1 MWASATTCECCKRSK
16 KVLCQIKRYE
26 SMQRTDSTFKFSKE
40 TRVATCWH
48 PDSNPLLGSDQN
60 RTAPMGTGTNT
71 NPPHHLVLS
80 RKPNTSIP
88 WRILLSGENELSV
101 DTIIQK
107 RLLWSACFKWI
118 PWLRKLSLSPTR
130 LSCVASGDVCF
141 STHSERY
148 EALSPIR
155 PELSSV
161 NQKGK
166 LKFLGAMEIHCRF
179 SFNIF
184 ILAIILL
191 SFQLTLSLKPSG
203 IKNAMVTQTSFI
215 KRLNMAGGFG
225 GSEIPRPK
233 IIVPSKGKQNSHLE
247 KFLMMYTCK
256 ICDGRNA
263 QMVRIDWS
271 NHYIETTQNFV
282 HYFACSINNTG
293 FQSGLQLWYGRFDM

>member
-1 MWASATTCECCKRSK
+1 MKNFVIRWKWT
-16 KVLCQIKRYE
+16 
-26 SMQRTDSTFKFSKE
+26 
-40 TRVATCWH
+40 
-48 PDSNPLLGSDQN
+48 
-60 RTAPMGTGTNT
+60 
-71 NPPHHLVLS
+71 
-80 RKPNTSIP
+80 IP
-88 WRILLSGENELSV
+88 SV

-107 RLLWSACFKWI
+107 RLLWSACLKWI
-118 PWLRKLSLSPTR
+118 PWLRKLSLNPTR

-148 EALSPIR
+148 EALNPIR

-161 NQKGK
+161 HQKGK